1 MLLHPR
7 SVHKVRMDG
16 RPIEHEVV
24 RSVNVYLAVYV
35 LIFIGSL
42 LIITLDEKDLVT
54 NFTAVAVTLNNIG
67 PGLEVVGPAGN
78 FSSFSDVSKLVLCL
92 DMLAGRLEL
101 FPMLML
107 FVPSVWTQH
116 RPGKIRKNK
125 EA

>member
-1 MLLHPR
+1 M
-7 SVHKVRMDG
+7 
-16 RPIEHEVV
+16 
-24 RSVNVYLAVYV
+24 

-42 LIITLDEKDLVT
+42 LILTLDEKDLGT
-54 NFTAVAVTLNNIG
+54 NVTAVAVTLNNIG